1 MIRSLLSSYDCRH
14 CLRRYHTI
22 VVIVRYDHRPT
33 TMTKDNNNDGKD
45 NPLRER
51 EDSVVADTRK
61 IIAVLTLSKPKR
73 EREVSAAC

>member
-1 MIRSLLSSYDCRH
+1 
-14 CLRRYHTI
+14 
-22 VVIVRYDHRPT
+22 
-33 TMTKDNNNDGKD
+33 MTKDNNNDGKD

-61 IIAVLTLSKPKR
+61 IIAVVTSPKPKR